1 MPSSNIIKYWN
12 LISTCLM
19 FVLTSKQRLISLA
32 PWINS
37 WVYKTHSVTK
47 ATQELTTKAIT
58 PSLNKLFT
66 HKYSL
71 SVFEILRLTLER
83 KRWGCLYTW
92 FIPIRSKQWKKYRP
106 TGKPVDCYSMVY
118 TYKHY
123 SEWQIISRAAVV
135 SAKCLKAF
143 IVSVSVYKTVR
154 GNYRYLLSLDYAC
167 TLFAFLTRWGGSRKF
182 GRDKKRDVGLWLDR
196 GRWRKKKEDKSM
208 TKAGT
213 CLQTHSCVSI
223 KTHKIHIIHM

>member
-1 MPSSNIIKYWN
+1 
-12 LISTCLM
+12 M

-118 TYKHY
+118 TYTHY

-182 GRDKKRDVGLWLDR
+182 GRDKKKDVGLWLDR
-196 GRWRKKKEDKSM
+196 GRCRKKKKINQWLKLAHACKRILEFQLKR
-208 TKAGT
+208 
-213 CLQTHSCVSI
+213 I
-223 KTHKIHIIHM
+223 KYT